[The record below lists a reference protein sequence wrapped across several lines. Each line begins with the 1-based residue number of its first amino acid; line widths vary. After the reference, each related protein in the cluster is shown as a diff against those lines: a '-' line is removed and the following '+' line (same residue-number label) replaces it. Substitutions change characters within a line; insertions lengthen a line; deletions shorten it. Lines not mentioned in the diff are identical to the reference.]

1 MSNLQSV
8 LGPKNH
14 TKPLLFVFGF
24 WWGEKF
30 WDSQVC
36 NLKMY
41 IAKGVLVMLVFFGT
55 ESFQL
60 SELVTFRTD
69 SVAKTRATKMIQNAN
84 KYFIFWWKVKK

>member
-1 MSNLQSV
+1 MYC
-8 LGPKNH
+8 PYE
-14 TKPLLFVFGF
+14 LLAKRPGAKEPHQTVVVCL
-24 WWGEKF
+24 WLLMGEKF

-41 IAKGVLVMLVFFGT
+41 VAKGVLVILVFFGT

-69 SVAKTRATKMIQNAN
+69 SVATICATKMIQNAN
-84 KYFIFWWKVKK
+84 KYFIF